1 MPQLPPI
8 CKTYLR
14 AYAYWLD
21 FIPLH
26 SYTIPMLKQV
36 SVRSFTRFGDKTRP
50 FGFAGGINV
59 FVGENGT
66 GKSHILKLLY
76 ANLKALQHTREAPE
90 LPTKTYLEIT
100 IAQRLKGIFMPD
112 SLGRLAQRQRG
123 NMRAQIAMEADGI
136 SLAYSFSSQ
145 SSANVALDTAP
156 AGWWKNTCIFIP
168 TRELLSIFPGFLA
181 RYAERQTPYE
191 ETWRDL
197 AILLGDA
204 ALRGPHSDFV
214 RAVLPAL
221 EDALGGRVV
230 LEDGRFYISQNNK
243 GYIEAHLLAEGLRK
257 IGMVAQ
263 LVANGSLKPGSV
275 LFWDEPEA
283 SLNPSLI
290 SKLAAVIVALAK
302 QEVQV
307 FLATHSLFL
316 MREISLLTE
325 PQGTS
330 RGDVK
335 YFSFSNVSGTP
346 SVEVE
351 QGSSLSS
358 MRSIVSFTR
367 QMEQDVRLI
376 DFLSHEQ

>member
-1 MPQLPPI
+1 
-8 CKTYLR
+8 
-14 AYAYWLD
+14 
-21 FIPLH
+21 
-26 SYTIPMLKQV
+26 MLKQV
-36 SVRSFTRFGDKTRP
+36 SVRYFTRFGDKTRP
-50 FGFAGGINV
+50 FGFARGINV

-66 GKSHILKLLY
+66 GKSHLLKLLY

-90 LPTKTYLEIT
+90 LPTKTYLETT
-100 IAQRLKGIFMPD
+100 IAQRLKGVFMPD

-123 NMRAQIAMEADGI
+123 NSRAQVDMEADDI
-136 SLAYSFSSQ
+136 SLGYSFSTQ
-145 SSANVALDTAP
+145 SSANVVLDTAP
-156 AGWWKNTCIFIP
+156 VYWWKNTCIFIP

-181 RYAERQTPYE
+181 RYEERQTPYE

-204 ALRGPHSDFV
+204 ALRGPHSEFV
-214 RAVLPAL
+214 QAVLSAL

-290 SKLAAVIVALAK
+290 RKLAAVIVALAR
-302 QEVQV
+302 QDVQV

-325 PQGTS
+325 TPDAR

-335 YFSFSNVSGTP
+335 YFSLRNVSGSP
-346 SVEVE
+346 SVAVE
-351 QGSSLSS
+351 QGASLSS
-358 MRSIVSFTR
+358 MRSIASFT
-367 QMEQDVRLI
+367 QQLDQDVRLI